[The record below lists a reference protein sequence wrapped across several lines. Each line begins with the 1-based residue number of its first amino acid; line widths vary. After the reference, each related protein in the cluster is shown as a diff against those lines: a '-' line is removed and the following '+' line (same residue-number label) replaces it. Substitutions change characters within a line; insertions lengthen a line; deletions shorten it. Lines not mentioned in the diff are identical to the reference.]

1 MTLQEK
7 YRAMLGEAESAF
19 SKRAKE
25 LEDYR
30 EETARAICEYL
41 VRIFSGRIEQALDL
55 KKIKDGT
62 ITEIKKTFILGCTIE
77 GSEFNVSEVNEDKTK
92 LNNFALDITKLKG
105 NLMKKF
111 LELLKRKLKENGIE
125 TDIDKDTYSNFQV
138 VVTLSSES

>member
-7 YRAMLGEAESAF
+7 YRAMLGEVEGAF
-19 SKRAKE
+19 SKRSKE
-25 LEDYR
+25 LENYR

-41 VRIFSGRIEQALDL
+41 VRVFSGRIEQALDL

-77 GSEFNVSEVNEDKTK
+77 GSKFSVNEVDDAKTT
-92 LNNFALDITKLKG
+92 LNNFALDITKLEG
-105 NLMKKF
+105 NLIKKF

-125 TDIDKDTYSNFQV
+125 TNIDKDTCSNFQV
-138 VVTLSSES
+138 IVTLSSDN